1 MSAIGVSVTTLAGVP
16 LLAGADAEALETLAA
31 DAHPLRALAGDWVMR
46 EGDDADD
53 LYVVLRGRLRVIA
66 DADGEERTLRVL
78 GPGAA
83 IGELALL
90 TGAPRSASVQAV
102 RDTTLL
108 QLSRERFVEL
118 MERDPRFAAA
128 VARELASQL
137 QASGGLDAP
146 PSRPA
151 LIALKRLGSEVP
163 LEQVARSLAQ
173 SLERYGPVE
182 LLGPEAAGTNAVE
195 RAEDENAHVLLLDE
209 AGAGVWS
216 DLCAR
221 QADRMLL
228 VATEHS
234 PVPASPSPDA
244 DLVILGPS
252 SGDALRSLLDAVA
265 PRTHHRLATTE
276 PSDPGAGRLAR
287 RVVGRALGVVLS
299 GGGARGF
306 AHIGALAELETD
318 GIEVDRYGGCSMG
331 SFIAA
336 MAAAGW
342 SAQDI
347 RDRCHEE
354 LVRRSPFND
363 YTIPRVAL
371 IRSRKAA
378 RMFDRLF
385 GELTIEELARP
396 LFTVSADLLSS
407 RLVVHRRGSLI
418 EAVGASMSI
427 PGLAPPLSA
436 QRPAARGRRG
446 AQQPSRRRDGRHRR
460 GPDRRDRR
468 RAAPRGLRG
477 GRAAAS
483 VDHGDAVARHGA
495 RERRARGAE
504 PRSRAARRHARRAGR
519 PAPGLRRPRPGDRG
533 RSLRHTAGARRR
545 WTRHDRRGGLGAGDL
560 TVLEHGDALA
570 ATDGDHVP
578 GGRPRRRSTT
588 RSPTTRASSSSAR
601 TSERSGARS
610 A

>member
-1 MSAIGVSVTTLAGVP
+1 MNAIGVSVATLAGVP
-16 LLAGADAEALETLAA
+16 LLGGADAEALEALAA
-31 DAHPLRALAGDWVMR
+31 DAQPLRALAGDWVMR

-66 DADGEERTLRVL
+66 DADGQERILRVL

-102 RDTTLL
+102 RDSTLL

-151 LIALKRLGSEVP
+151 LIALKRLGPEVP
-163 LEQVARSLAQ
+163 LEQLARSLAE
-173 SLERYGPVE
+173 SLEPYGPVE

-195 RAEDENAHVLLLDE
+195 RAEDESAHVLLLDE

-234 PVPASPSPDA
+234 PVPSSPSPDA
-244 DLVILGPS
+244 DLVMLGPS
-252 SGDALRSLLDAVA
+252 SGDALRAILDAVA
-265 PRTHHRLATTE
+265 SRAHHRLATTE

-306 AHIGALAELETD
+306 AHIGALAELETE

-342 SAQDI
+342 SARNI

-371 IRSRKAA
+371 IRSRKAG

-385 GELTIEELARP
+385 GELTIEELAKP

-427 PGLAPPLSA
+427 PGLAPPLPRS
-436 QRPAARGRRG
+436 GRLLVDGGVLNNLPVDAMADAEEGPIVAIDVVRRLE
-446 AQQPSRRRDGRHRR
+446 ASEEVEQALPSIMETLSRATVLGSVERAERNRDLALLVVT
-460 GPDRRDRR
+460 PDVQDIPLRDFKSLD
-468 RAAPRGLRG
+468 RAIEA
-477 GRAAAS
+477 GRAATRR
-483 VDHGDAVARHGA
+483 VLDAG
-495 RERRARGAE
+495 
-504 PRSRAARRHARRAGR
+504 GR
-519 PAPGLRRPRPGDRG
+519 
-533 RSLRHTAGARRR
+533 
-545 WTRHDRRGGLGAGDL
+545 
-560 TVLEHGDALA
+560 DAILA
-570 ATDGDHVP
+570 AV
-578 GGRPRRRSTT
+578 
-588 RSPTTRASSSSAR
+588 SAPV
-601 TSERSGARS
+601 T
-610 A
+610 

>member
-31 DAHPLRALAGDWVMR
+31 DAHPLRALAGHWVMR

-66 DADGEERTLRVL
+66 EADGEERTLRVL

-90 TGAPRSASVQAV
+90 TGAPRSASVRAV

-108 QLSRERFVEL
+108 QLSRDRFVEL

-128 VARELASQL
+128 VARELAAQL
-137 QASGGLDAP
+137 QTSGGLDAP

-151 LIALKRLGSEVP
+151 LIALRRLGSEVP

-173 SLERYGPVE
+173 SLETYGPVE
-182 LLGPEAAGTNAVE
+182 LLGPEAAGTKAVE

-221 QADRMLL
+221 QADRVLL

-234 PVPASPSPDA
+234 PAPASPSPDA

-306 AHIGALAELETD
+306 AHIGALAELERD

-331 SFIAA
+331 ALIAA

-363 YTIPRVAL
+363 YTIPRVSL

-427 PGLAPPLSA
+427 PGLAPPLPRSGRLLVDGGVLNNLPVDAMADSDEGPIVAIDVVRRLEASEEVEPPLPSIMETLSRATVLGSVERAERNRELALLVVTPDVQDVPLRDFGALDRAIEAGRSA
-436 QRPAARGRRG
+436 TRRVLD
-446 AQQPSRRRDGRHRR
+446 A
-460 GPDRRDRR
+460 
-468 RAAPRGLRG
+468 G
-477 GRAAAS
+477 GRDTIVAAVS
-483 VDHGDAVARHGA
+483 
-495 RERRARGAE
+495 
-504 PRSRAARRHARRAGR
+504 
-519 PAPGLRRPRPGDRG
+519 APV
-533 RSLRHTAGARRR
+533 T
-545 WTRHDRRGGLGAGDL
+545 
-560 TVLEHGDALA
+560 
-570 ATDGDHVP
+570 
-578 GGRPRRRSTT
+578 
-588 RSPTTRASSSSAR
+588 
-601 TSERSGARS
+601 
-610 A
+610 